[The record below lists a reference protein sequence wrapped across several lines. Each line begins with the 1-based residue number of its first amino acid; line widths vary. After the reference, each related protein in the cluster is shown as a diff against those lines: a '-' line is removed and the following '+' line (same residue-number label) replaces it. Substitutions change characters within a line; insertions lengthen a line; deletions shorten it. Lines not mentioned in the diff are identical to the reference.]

1 MAANKDE
8 KVPDI
13 VTNAVLVQSEQMP
26 ENSEIC
32 KGKNEWI
39 WPMITYKIFVVLM
52 WIPKSKICFIQSII
66 LNTQKYFIKLLF
78 VIYSQC
84 GNYGIL
90 LPPFFCKN
98 SVKSTSC

>member
-39 WPMITYKIFVVLM
+39 WPMITYSLKFCRLDM
-52 WIPKSKICFIQSII
+52 NNSKICFIQSII
-66 LNTQKYFIKLLF
+66 LSTQK
-78 VIYSQC
+78 
-84 GNYGIL
+84 
-90 LPPFFCKN
+90 
-98 SVKSTSC
+98 

>member
-32 KGKNEWI
+32 KGKNE
-39 WPMITYKIFVVLM
+39 TF
-52 WIPKSKICFIQSII
+52 
-66 LNTQKYFIKLLF
+66 
-78 VIYSQC
+78 QC
-84 GNYGIL
+84 PSPAKR
-90 LPPFFCKN
+90 PP
-98 SVKSTSC
+98 

>member
-32 KGKNEWI
+32 RGKNELNL
-39 WPMITYKIFVVLM
+39 TNDHLLAKVL
-52 WIPKSKICFIQSII
+52 
-66 LNTQKYFIKLLF
+66 
-78 VIYSQC
+78 
-84 GNYGIL
+84 
-90 LPPFFCKN
+90 
-98 SVKSTSC
+98 